1 MIQRSIHRTAPRTRS
16 LALGGALAALAVV
29 GGGTLVSVGAPT
41 DVDAGDI
48 RLAQNATA
56 QDGAGQSAPGQEMP
70 VGVAVNLDLE
80 PVVARAAGGTIPA
93 GTTVQVTGLP
103 DGLTQDGWVI
113 SGTPTRAGEYE
124 VLVTVSNSGVS
135 KSQKVALTVTDGETT
150 TDDDATTTDGA
161 TTTGA
166 ESAEATT
173 TATGTPGAKPASAP
187 GADGASGADE
197 DADESDAI
205 APDGE
210 TTASPSPSATAGEE
224 INETDPTLS
233 AAPGDPTQA
242 GSSEEG
248 TGDGATAGEGD
259 AESTSPDLCA
269 TLGDGQLDGASLAQL
284 LPMVTGDDESAS
296 SGILMVILNAVVS
309 LLPSVLGDSGS
320 MGELG
325 SAGQFLC
332 TISPSL
338 LGGGS
343 GEGQAGGTEGG
354 GTETDVETEAG
365 AAGLGGAPSALL
377 GMLTNGAGS
386 TGQ

>member
-29 GGGTLVSVGAPT
+29 GGGTLVSVGAPA

-48 RLAQNATA
+48 RLAQNATV

-70 VGVAVNLDLE
+70 LGVAVNLDLE

-93 GTTVQVTGLP
+93 GTSVQVTGLP

-187 GADGASGADE
+187 EADGASGAGE

-205 APDGE
+205 APEGE
-210 TTASPSPSATAGEE
+210 TTASPSTTAGDG
-224 INETDPTLS
+224 TDPTLS
-233 AAPGDPTQA
+233 AVPGDPAQA
-242 GSSEEG
+242 GSSDEG
-248 TGDGATAGEGD
+248 TGDGVTGGGVED
-259 AESTSPDLCA
+259 ESASPDPCA
-269 TLGDGQLDGASLAQL
+269 ALGDGQLDAASLAQL
-284 LPMVTGDDESAS
+284 LPTVTGGDETAS

-325 SAGQFLC
+325 SAGEFLC
-332 TISPSL
+332 TISPSM

-343 GEGQAGGTEGG
+343 GEGQAGGAGAD
-354 GTETDVETEAG
+354 GTETDGPADHG
-365 AAGLGGAPSALL
+365 
-377 GMLTNGAGS
+377 
-386 TGQ
+386 